1 MALTVIPSVLNFVSR
16 LFRPRASPDLEPEA
30 ALIDSAIERVVD
42 GTDRRLR
49 ALGSYRK
56 RLREPVASSVEY
68 VRALVDGFPTATEI
82 SGSAFGRDPTVRA
95 LFSSVEQLHAVLG
108 NSRGLRD
115 FLAAGPVT
123 GDDAY
128 ALLVMD
134 REART
139 VFGTELDG
147 DTVRRDVIQ
156 KAVNF
161 SLQRFL
167 GVRGSEQES
176 RIELKK
182 RAFDYL
188 IERALESLTDE
199 RLKREGMVQQR
210 RLLRKKLEA
219 MRAGRWGLAPLDCDD
234 ESPVSDGANLEDE
247 IEAID
252 QELGRFAGSA
262 LDLDES
268 LERVSSILWAAGDYL
283 GVRDLRLHIDYRGL
297 CVPESAATPDS
308 DVQLIEL
315 FAASGLCRTVLFVRV
330 PVGEIPERS
339 DPLRKAAH
347 YLA

>member
-1 MALTVIPSVLNFVSR
+1 MLNFVSR
-16 LFRPRASPDLEPEA
+16 LFRSWVSPDLEPEA

-49 ALGSYRK
+49 ALGSYHK
-56 RLREPVASSVEY
+56 RLREPVASSVAY
-68 VRALVDGFPTATEI
+68 VHALVDGFRDANKI

-95 LFSSVEQLHAVLG
+95 LFSSVEQMRAVLG
-108 NSRGLRD
+108 RSCGLRD
-115 FLAAGPVT
+115 FLSAGHVAV
-123 GDDAY
+123 DELY

-134 REART
+134 REERT

-156 KAVNF
+156 NAVNF
-161 SLQRFL
+161 SRQRFL
-167 GVRGSEQES
+167 GVRATEHES

-199 RLKREGMVQQR
+199 RLKREEMVQQR
-210 RLLRKKLEA
+210 RLLRRKLEA
-219 MRAGRWGLAPLDCDD
+219 MRAGRWGLAPLERDD
-234 ESPVSDGANLEDE
+234 ESRGSDGADLEE
-247 IEAID
+247 KIEAID
-252 QELGRFAGSA
+252 
-262 LDLDES
+262 LDDS
-268 LERVSSILWAAGDYL
+268 LERMSSVLRAAGDYL

-308 DVQLIEL
+308 DVELIEL

-330 PVGEIPERS
+330 PVREIPERS